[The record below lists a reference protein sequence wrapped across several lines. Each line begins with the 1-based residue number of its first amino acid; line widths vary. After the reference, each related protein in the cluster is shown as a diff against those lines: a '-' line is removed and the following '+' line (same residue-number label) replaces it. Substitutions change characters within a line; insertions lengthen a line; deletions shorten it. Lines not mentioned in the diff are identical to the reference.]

1 MQDFEAWEEKLSNG
15 SLNDWK
21 LEKYRIE
28 IWMSSLYQ
36 TWEIPIICS
45 VAYLVVIFGGQKYMK
60 NRSSFSL
67 RKPMMIW
74 SSLLAVFSI
83 LGAVRTSAVMVIAF
97 QTGGLTTVVCD
108 PIVYN
113 GPVTHFWA
121 ALFPFSKFIEYI
133 DTVFIVLRKQ
143 NLIFLH
149 WYHHLTVALV
159 AGLTYGGKYGGGW
172 VFMTVN
178 YAIHSLM
185 YSYYAFRAA
194 GIKLPRSLALAITGC
209 QIAQM
214 IIGCAVM
221 YGIVVW
227 GDEYGCPS
235 SPVHKISG
243 SVMYASYLA
252 LFANFFYKTY
262 VVGKK
267 AKQGQ
272 QNFQK
277 GLEVKEHFQIMPN
290 NGKTNIKSL
299 RKRSKYVD

>member
-1 MQDFEAWEEKLSNG
+1 MQELPAWKGTLKNAL
-15 SLNDWK
+15 LNEWEVEQYAVGDWI
-21 LEKYRIE
+21 LPIYE
-28 IWMSSLYQ
+28 
-36 TWEIPIICS
+36 TWAFPIVCTA
-45 VAYLVVIFGGQKYMK
+45 AYLLMIFAGPKYMK
-60 NRSSFSL
+60 DKTRFEL

-74 SSLLAVFSI
+74 SFMLAVFSI
-83 LGAVRTSAVMVIAF
+83 LGAVRTSAVMLVAF
-97 QTGGLTTVVCD
+97 QTGGLHTVVCD
-108 PIVYN
+108 PIFYH
-113 GPVTHFWA
+113 GPITHFWCG
-121 ALFPFSKFIEYI
+121 LFSFSKFLEYI

-149 WYHHLTVALV
+149 WYHHITVAFV
-159 AGLTYGGKYGGGW
+159 TGLIYSSQYGGGW
-172 VFMTVN
+172 IFVTVN
-178 YAIHSLM
+178 FIIHSLM
-185 YSYYAFRAA
+185 YSYYALKAA
-194 GIKLPRSLALAITGC
+194 GIKLPRALALVITIS

-262 VVGKK
+262 IVGKK

-272 QNFQK
+272 QKKVSDSSQQFRM
-277 GLEVKEHFQIMPN
+277 EVDDREM
-290 NGKTNIKSL
+290 NGGSL
-299 RKRSKYVD
+299 RKRA